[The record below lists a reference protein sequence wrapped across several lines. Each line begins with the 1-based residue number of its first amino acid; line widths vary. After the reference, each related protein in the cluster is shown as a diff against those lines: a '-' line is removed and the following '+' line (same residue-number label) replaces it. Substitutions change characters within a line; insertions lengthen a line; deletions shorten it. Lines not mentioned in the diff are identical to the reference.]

1 MEFKNQKKKWQIHGE
16 KKEQRSAGVN
26 LDRKEGGEVGRED

>member
-1 MEFKNQKKKWQIHGE
+1 MTKSLK

>member
-1 MEFKNQKKKWQIHGE
+1 MEFKNQNNQNDKFIE